1 MSNCTCNLGSNRVRG
16 LRFAKRSCEP
26 PWPKRRGGLCNGIAT
41 KYITCGRNEC
51 PEAVEDLS
59 LTVEAICQKASLE
72 DPTILPFGDA
82 QNTSSCRVH
91 CFRVSICFLGIIH
104 GSKKV
109 VIFCCNFVQF

>member
-1 MSNCTCNLGSNRVRG
+1 M
-16 LRFAKRSCEP
+16 
-26 PWPKRRGGLCNGIAT
+26 CNGIDT
-41 KYITCGRNEC
+41 KYVTCGRNEC
-51 PEAVEDLS
+51 PDAVEDLS

-91 CFRVSICFLGIIH
+91 CFRVSICFESIIH

-109 VIFCCNFVQF
+109 VIFYCNFVQF

>member
-1 MSNCTCNLGSNRVRG
+1 MSNCTCSLGSNRVRG

-26 PWPKRRGGLCNGIAT
+26 PWPKRRGGLCNGIDT
-41 KYITCGRNEC
+41 KYVTCGRNEC
-51 PEAVEDLS
+51 LEAFEDLS

-91 CFRVSICFLGIIH
+91 CFRVSICFWGIIH
-104 GSKKV
+104 GSK
-109 VIFCCNFVQF
+109 